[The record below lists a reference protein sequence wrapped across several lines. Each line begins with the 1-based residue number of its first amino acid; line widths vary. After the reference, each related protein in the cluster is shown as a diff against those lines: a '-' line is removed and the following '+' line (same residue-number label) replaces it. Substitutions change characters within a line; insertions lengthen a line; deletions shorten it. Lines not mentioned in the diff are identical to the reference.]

1 MTSRY
6 LLYLRQ
12 SVTRDDPADSLSL
25 SFQERALRELV
36 AREGGVVIE
45 PPVIDA
51 DQKGWDPTRP
61 GLQELFERIERQRP
75 DVIGVYAMSR
85 FARDSWLQEG
95 LWRKAKA
102 INPEIAF
109 ASVTEPQANDDM
121 VRGILG
127 VISQAER
134 KRMGAFLRSAFAER
148 ARQGKQH
155 GRAPYG
161 YRKDGDGRLIVEPSE
176 RDVVLAIADRFEA
189 GWSLRRITFWLRDQ
203 YPDDRRWHTATVR
216 DLLSSPTLAGA
227 IRCGEVIEWD
237 THEAIIDRARQERI
251 VAQLETRRWVR
262 TKRHASWLERLMVCG
277 CGAPM
282 DFFGRPHDAERRL
295 HSNFRCAAHTARM
308 RFDRQHFPPCT
319 SSPRSITAPRAERL
333 VAAALSEA
341 FDDLPGWQSVEQ
353 RVAAR
358 VRAQAPDAQRQ
369 RRQLERDVDRLT
381 VERDRLLVLY
391 RRATIEVDRWE
402 AEDRQLAAR
411 IDELRS
417 RIAALP
423 EPPSPATLQETH
435 QLLSSLAG
443 DVAMLAAFAPD
454 RLAAIMRA
462 HGITAQLHDGG
473 VRLLWPESLRSFFE
487 DRVR

>member
-6 LLYLRQ
+6 ILYIRQ
-12 SVTRDDPADSLSL
+12 SVTNDREDSLSL
-25 SFQERALRELV
+25 HFQERALRELV
-36 AREGGVVIE
+36 ARDGGVVIE
-45 PPVIDA
+45 PPIIDA
-51 DQKGWDPTRP
+51 DERGWDPHRP
-61 GLQELFERIERQRP
+61 GIAELIERTKGQRP
-75 DVIGVYAMSR
+75 DAVAVYAMSR
-85 FARDSWLQEG
+85 FARDNWLAEG
-95 LWRKAKA
+95 IWRQLIQVQPGLQFK
-102 INPEIAF
+102 
-109 ASVTEPQANDDM
+109 SVTEPHAHDDM

-161 YRKDGDGRLIVEPSE
+161 YRKDADGRLIVEPSE
-176 RDVVLAIADRFEA
+176 RDVLLAIAERFEA

-227 IRCGEVIEWD
+227 IRCGEVVEWD
-237 THEAIIDRARQERI
+237 SHEPIIDRVRQERI
-251 VAQLETRRWVR
+251 VAQLDTRRWVR
-262 TKRHASWLERLMVCG
+262 TKRHTSWLERLMVCG

-282 DFFGRPHDAERRL
+282 DFFGRPHDVEKRL

-333 VAAALSEA
+333 VAAALADA
-341 FDDLPGWQSVEQ
+341 FSTIPDWRAVEQ
-353 RVAAR
+353 RATAR
-358 VRAQAPDAQRQ
+358 VKGQAPDAHRQ
-369 RRQLERDVDRLT
+369 RRQMERDLDRLT

-411 IDELRS
+411 IADLRA

-423 EPPSPATLQETH
+423 EPPSAVSLQATH
-435 QLLSSLAG
+435 QVLSALAG
-443 DVAMLAAFAPD
+443 DVAMLAGFAPD
-454 RLAAIMRA
+454 RLAAIMRS

-473 VRLLWPESLRSFFE
+473 VRLIWPESLGYFFE
-487 DRVR
+487 G